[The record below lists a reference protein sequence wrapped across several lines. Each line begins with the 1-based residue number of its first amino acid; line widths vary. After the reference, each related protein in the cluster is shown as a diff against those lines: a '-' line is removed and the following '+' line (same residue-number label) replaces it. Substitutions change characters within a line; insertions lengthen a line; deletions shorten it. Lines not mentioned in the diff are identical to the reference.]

1 MLTFQELAFFALAAL
16 VLVLTPG
23 PNMIYCIS
31 RTLCQ
36 GRGAGL
42 VSLGGVVL
50 GFVAHLLAASF
61 GLTALLLAVPLAFD
75 TIKHAGAAYLL
86 WLAWQAVKPGG
97 LVVFAPTLAAKA
109 AALPS
114 EGAVRGLGRPG
125 AAMPFETRELPHDPP
140 CKLFLMGLMTNL
152 LNPKVAMFYLSFF
165 PQFLHPERGE
175 LLRQS
180 LSLGA
185 VQIGVST
192 GVNTVLIC
200 FAAAIAGFLNRNI
213 SWMRVQR
220 YVMGTVLGLLALR
233 LLTEKRAAA

>member
-23 PNMIYCIS
+23 PNMIYCVS

-50 GFVAHLLAASF
+50 GFVVHLLAASF

-75 TIKHAGAAYLL
+75 AIKLAGAAYLL

-97 LVVFAPTLAAKA
+97 LAPF
-109 AALPS
+109 
-114 EGAVRGLGRPG
+114 V
-125 AAMPFETRELPHDPP
+125 TRELPHDPP
-140 CKLFLMGLMTNL
+140 RKLFLMGLMTNL

-175 LLRQS
+175 LLLQS

-200 FAAAIAGFLNRNI
+200 FAAVIAGFLNRNI